1 MSHNCLE
8 IKLMEKEQIWTRTR
22 QMTLTISQDVTASD
36 SRSQVRDRPGVA
48 VTPSISHDDSPSLMG
63 LKINRIDL

>member
-1 MSHNCLE
+1 MSHDSFE
-8 IKLMEKEQIWTRTR
+8 IEMTEQEQVWTRTR
-22 QMTLTISQDVTASD
+22 QVRLTISRAVVASD
-36 SRSQVRDRPGVA
+36 SRSRVRDRPSVA

>member
-1 MSHNCLE
+1 MSHDSFE
-8 IKLMEKEQIWTRTR
+8 IEMTEQEQVWTRMR
-22 QMTLTISQDVTASD
+22 QVTLRISRDVTASD

-63 LKINRIDL
+63 QKTNRVDL

>member
-1 MSHNCLE
+1 MSHDSFE
-8 IKLMEKEQIWTRTR
+8 IEMTEQEQVWTRTR
-22 QMTLTISQDVTASD
+22 QVTLRISQDVTASD

-63 LKINRIDL
+63 QKTNRVDL